1 MSYALRGVG
10 GVEARIRST
19 RPSEL
24 GVSAIT
30 VAELRF
36 GAHKRRSKRL
46 HQLIDRFLAP
56 IQELPFD
63 SGAADCYGRIV
74 ARLQAESRPIG
85 MADAMIGAH
94 ALSLGLTLV
103 THNLRHFRRMEGLDL
118 DDWHSSL

>member
-10 GVEARIRST
+10 GVEARIRSA

-36 GAHKRRSKRL
+36 GAHKRRSKKL

-74 ARLQAESRPIG
+74 ARLQAEGRPIG

-103 THNLRHFRRMEGLDL
+103 THNLRHFRRIEGLDL
-118 DDWHSSL
+118 DDWRSSL

>member
-10 GVEARIRST
+10 GVEARIRSA

-36 GAHKRRSKRL
+36 GAHKRRSKKL

-74 ARLQAESRPIG
+74 ARLQAEGRPIG

-118 DDWHSSL
+118 DDWRSSL